1 MRRRLTGLS
10 PLCVPESAE
19 NTVLNTLIKM
29 FLYDCFYLRHYYLY
43 TFFVLIFFF
52 FYIVYIK
59 LNNEHAFKSGYNIA
73 LDS

>member
-1 MRRRLTGLS
+1 M
-10 PLCVPESAE
+10 
-19 NTVLNTLIKM
+19 LNTLRKM

-52 FYIVYIK
+52 FYIVYLK